1 MLNIMIDRWHCLV
14 TKYPGE
20 EKILKCFYIVAC
32 KVFCG

>member
-1 MLNIMIDRWHCLV
+1 V